1 MTHKFNRN
9 VLDVTMKAN
18 NYSRYLVPVVGFMA
32 KAMILMIL
40 IVTLKSVFTD
50 YSLLEKILKVS
61 RNCLFVLALF
71 WIIQAEQKGAI
82 LYLIVSLINIFG
94 SIFFSQSE
102 GQIAF
107 SIVQVV
113 LGILFLYIYIK
124 L

>member
-9 VLDVTMKAN
+9 VLGVTMKAN
-18 NYSRYLVPVVGFMA
+18 NCSRYLVPVVGFMA

-107 SIVQVV
+107 CIVQVV
-113 LGILFLYIYIK
+113 LGILFLYIYKKI
-124 L
+124 